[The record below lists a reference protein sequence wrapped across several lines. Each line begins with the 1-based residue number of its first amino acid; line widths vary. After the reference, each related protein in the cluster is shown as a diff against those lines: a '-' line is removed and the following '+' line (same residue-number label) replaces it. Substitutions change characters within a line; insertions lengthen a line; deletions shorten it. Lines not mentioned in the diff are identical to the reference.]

1 MSKGIVNDNNKDKML
16 TLLNALFDV
25 LGDDN
30 MCNNKCDE
38 NCPYSYLM
46 LGDFFACMLLST
58 YHILLGEFNLREFNK
73 EQIGGIS
80 NANDESK

>member
-16 TLLNALFDV
+16 TLLNALFNV

-46 LGDFFACMLLST
+46 LGDFLLVC
-58 YHILLGEFNLREFNK
+58 Y
-73 EQIGGIS
+73 
-80 NANDESK
+80 